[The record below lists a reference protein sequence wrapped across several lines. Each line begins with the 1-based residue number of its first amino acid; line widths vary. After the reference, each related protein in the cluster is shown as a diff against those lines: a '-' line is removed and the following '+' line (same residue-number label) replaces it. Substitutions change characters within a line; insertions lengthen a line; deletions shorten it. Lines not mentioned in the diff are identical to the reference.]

1 MMFDYKYR
9 NIVLIMLA
17 LSAVYL
23 CAEERAYKCDMGL
36 QGGMSYYVGDAT
48 PHIFMHIQPAY
59 GLQFRYK
66 FDPRWSLQAKV
77 QGQHI
82 RFREPSG
89 DDYGKNHLWNLD
101 VVAEYNFFRF
111 GVKQYDDRI
120 KQLTP
125 YIFLGIGAGAYSGF
139 ESFAAYLPFG
149 FGLKWKFAEHVQL
162 HAAWQHQL
170 YFADN
175 IEGRSE
181 YDNANGLNGIN
192 ILHNDLT
199 STFTVGIV
207 FEFAKE
213 REICRQCGYY
223 RRR

>member
-1 MMFDYKYR
+1 MFLLSTLYAYADDPTYR
-9 NIVLIMLA
+9 CEL
-17 LSAVYL
+17 
-23 CAEERAYKCDMGL
+23 GL
-36 QGGMSYYVGDAT
+36 QGGLGYYVGDAT
-48 PHIFMHIQPAY
+48 PHIFMHVQPAY

-66 FDPRWSLQAKV
+66 FDPRWALQTKL

-82 RFREPSG
+82 RFRAPEGSAE
-89 DDYGKNHLWNLD
+89 DYAGNQLWSWD
-101 VVAEYNFFRF
+101 VVAEFNFFRF
-111 GVKQYDDRI
+111 GVKQYDDRV

-125 YIFLGIGAGAYSGF
+125 YIFLGIGASGYSNF

-149 FGLKWKFAEHVQL
+149 VGLKWKFSKRVQL

-175 IEGRSE
+175 IEGLAE
-181 YDNANGLNGIN
+181 YDNANGLNGSN

-199 STFTVGIV
+199 SSFTVGIV
-207 FEFAKE
+207 FEFAREKE
-213 REICRQCGYY
+213 VCRQCGYY